1 MVEPKRL
8 IRGKLYEFRG
18 VQLRYTHPFQYAAQ
32 ARFAFIDSKGQRK
45 ELGTLLLKRELLEVR
60 ELAKN

>member
-18 VQLRYTHPFQYAAQ
+18 VQLRYSHPCQYAAQ
-32 ARFAFIDSKGQRK
+32 ARFAFIDSKGRRK